1 MKSNRGPET
10 TRTAPTTVSSV
21 SRRERASATVFV
33 APGLYSMVQSKP
45 SSLPTLVMLWD
56 RGEALVEEVLEAV
69 VVRLYEETA
78 LKGN

>member
-1 MKSNRGPET
+1 
-10 TRTAPTTVSSV
+10 
-21 SRRERASATVFV
+21 
-33 APGLYSMVQSKP
+33 MVQSKP